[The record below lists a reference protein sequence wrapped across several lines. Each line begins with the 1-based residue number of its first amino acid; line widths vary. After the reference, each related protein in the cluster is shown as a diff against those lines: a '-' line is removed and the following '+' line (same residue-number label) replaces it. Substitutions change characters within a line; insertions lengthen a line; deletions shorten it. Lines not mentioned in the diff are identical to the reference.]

1 MSKLLLKRLLK
12 TLTKIKLEFPFK
24 FQYTESM
31 KNKNITEADILNT
44 LEEAYK
50 KAIKDLAKLYVKN
63 GEIEDLLE
71 ARDNAQE
78 YLDELIHNGD
88 LLAQDEVEEDE
99 D

>member
-1 MSKLLLKRLLK
+1 
-12 TLTKIKLEFPFK
+12 
-24 FQYTESM
+24 M